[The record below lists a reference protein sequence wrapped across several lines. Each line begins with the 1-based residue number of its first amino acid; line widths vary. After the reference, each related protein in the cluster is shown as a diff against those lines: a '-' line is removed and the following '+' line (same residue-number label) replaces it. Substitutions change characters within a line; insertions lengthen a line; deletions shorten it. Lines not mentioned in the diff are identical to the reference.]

1 MSLNQIALGLVIV
14 WIILVI
20 GLVYYLLRKYTFN
33 DKWTEENPNPYRA
46 ETLGIPRGV
55 LRGILTLSVLFI
67 VMLLEVNG
75 LFFDPKD
82 LLVGDQIFIP
92 EQRFEHILV
101 AFQMIIAFYFGGKV
115 MHHMT
120 DTQKR
125 ISIKKSEAELEQLRQ
140 QNQNTTFPDEGAAG

>member
-1 MSLNQIALGLVIV
+1 MSLNNVALGVVII

-20 GLVYYLLRKYTFN
+20 ILVVYLLRKYTFS
-33 DKWTEENPNPYRA
+33 DQWTKENPNPYQA
-46 ETLGIPRGV
+46 ETLAMPRGV

-120 DTQKR
+120 ATQKH
-125 ISIKKSEAELEQLRQ
+125 ISIKKAETELQTARAVNNGEDFSE
-140 QNQNTTFPDEGAAG
+140 EGAEG

>member
-1 MSLNQIALGLVIV
+1 MSLNHIALGLVIL
-14 WIILVI
+14 WILVI
-20 GLVYYLLRKYTFN
+20 IGLIFYLLRKYTFN

-55 LRGILTLSVLFI
+55 LRAILTLSVLFI

-92 EQRFEHILV
+92 EQRFGDIMV

-125 ISIKKSEAELEQLRQ
+125 ISIKRADAELEQLRQ
-140 QNQNTTFPDEGAAG
+140 QNQNQSFPDEGAAG